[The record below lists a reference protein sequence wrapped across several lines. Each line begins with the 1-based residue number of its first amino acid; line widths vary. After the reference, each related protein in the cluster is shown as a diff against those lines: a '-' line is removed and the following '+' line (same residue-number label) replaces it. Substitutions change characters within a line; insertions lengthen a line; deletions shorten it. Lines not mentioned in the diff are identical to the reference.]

1 MYDYYNYPQMHM
13 YEESDDSEESENKI
27 KNVINNDGFQH
38 VTYVG
43 INELY
48 NQPIDVLQFQ
58 EKFAFLKTSFATQ
71 HSFTTPNCTLWSLF
85 AGYSQM

>member
-1 MYDYYNYPQMHM
+1 MYDYYNYPQMQL

-27 KNVINNDGFQH
+27 KNLINNDGFQH

-48 NQPIDVLQFQ
+48 NQPIRSRIRGNGPITGLDQDL
-58 EKFAFLKTSFATQ
+58 LD
-71 HSFTTPNCTLWSLF
+71 P
-85 AGYSQM
+85 SQWP

>member
-1 MYDYYNYPQMHM
+1 MYDYYNYPQMQM

-48 NQPIDVLQFQ
+48 NQPMKSGVRFVVTDQSQ
-58 EKFAFLKTSFATQ
+58 ALK
-71 HSFTTPNCTLWSLF
+71 
-85 AGYSQM
+85 SQLDLPYR

>member
-48 NQPIDVLQFQ
+48 NQPMRSRIRGNGPITGL
-58 EKFAFLKTSFATQ
+58 ENSTRS
-71 HSFTTPNCTLWSLF
+71 SL
-85 AGYSQM
+85 